1 MAGVY
6 ELVTSLH
13 NSGGNFFQNVFKY
26 DLNETG
32 SGTSP
37 WEYAKDL
44 ALHWGTAVKSHYL
57 KLFGTDVSLDFYT
70 AKKVNSGGGP
80 SASVIDG
87 SFGTGAGVSVTTGA
101 SGDVQW
107 QSASPLNRPGHTYLA
122 AFADGMLQQDAF
134 QAPYTTDIITWGAAM
149 LAPLTLT
156 GTFGT
161 AIFGIYSRK
170 TDSFHPA
177 TNGIL
182 RPKATMMNRRLLP
195 QI

>member
-6 ELVTSLH
+6 ELATSLH

-26 DLNETG
+26 SLSESG
-32 SGTSP
+32 SGNSP
-37 WEYAKDL
+37 WEYAHDL
-44 ALHWGTAVKSHYL
+44 LTHWSTTVKAKYL
-57 KLFGTDVSLDFYT
+57 KLFGTDVTLDFFS
-70 AKKVNSGGGP
+70 AKKLNSGGGP
-80 SASVIDG
+80 TASFIDG
-87 SFGTGAGVSVTTGA
+87 SFGTGSGVCTSSGA

-122 AFADGMLQQDAF
+122 AFADGSLQQDAF
-134 QAPYTTDIITWGAAM
+134 QAPYTTDIITWGAQM
-149 LAPLTLT
+149 LVPLTLT
-156 GTFGT
+156 GALGT
-161 AIFGIYSRK
+161 ATFGIYSRK

-177 TNGIL
+177 TVGIL